1 MDINKKFIVAFTA
14 LGVGV
19 VTYYIAKFIAK
30 KYYYIG
36 EPSDDKQKNF
46 VNADGVESFYS
57 ATKYDP
63 NHLNSDGSMGAT
75 WIAYN
80 DLSTIGYWKEGFIE
94 EGTPMYP

>member
-1 MDINKKFIVAFTA
+1 MENKKKLIVAFTA

-19 VTYYIAKFIAK
+19 VTYYIARFISK

-36 EPSDDKQKNF
+36 EPSNGKQKNF
-46 VNADGVESFYS
+46 VNADGVESVYS
-57 ATKYDP
+57 ASIYDP
-63 NHLNSDGSMGAT
+63 NHVNPDGSVGAT

-80 DLSTIGYWKEGFIE
+80 DLSTIGYWKEGFVQ